1 MMARAGAGLHL
12 TLLACAV
19 LWVVGA
25 SAARGQE
32 LSDSYETRR
41 LELFLKGAGLVVDPS
56 PEGKVIAY
64 VRVERREVFEES
76 DLAVPIILPQFAS
89 TWPNAFHWVTT
100 EQRVRA
106 ELLLHAGDRYSDRLN
121 EETMRN
127 LRRLSALLAMARIVA
142 VKTADPGRV
151 GLIVYTRDLWSLR
164 FEQSFA
170 GAGGTFAANA
180 QLVERN
186 LFGRGQAL
194 TLRGS
199 IDPRR
204 FTVGQLF
211 QDYRFF
217 GLPLSVSE
225 SFDVIFNRST
235 ANAEGSTGALLIERP
250 FYNLAQSSA
259 FRLYAYYA
267 NYVFRDTR
275 AGEVVG
281 YNIDA
286 ANRGE
291 VCELGQATCLARV
304 WREHRL
310 QLEASGDYRIGTTYK
325 AIFSTGLAVSDRRVG
340 EIAETSLTPEQVPLF
355 RSLVLPK
362 IRRDI
367 YPFVR
372 YRLSLPNFAVFT
384 NLGTYGL
391 SENVQ
396 VGPIADALVAVPL
409 RALGASS
416 DGLILRG
423 TLGYVW
429 SEHDWLLEAVAEGRA
444 RLDSGSVVDQRA
456 FLRVRGATPLLDPLF
471 GRFVF
476 SAYWDARRN
485 DTQRTFVALGG
496 DNGLRGYAAQRFYAF
511 GARRILANFE
521 YRSRPWLLQSVHLGL
536 VAFYDV
542 GSVYQRLTAAR
553 FHHDVG
559 AGLRVLFPQLNRT
572 VFRFDLGLPLDSPGF
587 SVQMTYGSDP
597 IVPLT
602 AAEDLAVSA
611 DESVRQS
618 L

>member
-1 MMARAGAGLHL
+1 MWSAWCAGL
-12 TLLACAV
+12 
-19 LWVVGA
+19 
-25 SAARGQE
+25 AAGQE
-32 LSDSYETRR
+32 LSDSYETQR
-41 LELFLKGAGLVVDPS
+41 LELFLRGAQLVPDPQ
-56 PEGKVIAY
+56 PEGKRIAY
-64 VRVERREVFEES
+64 VRVERREVFEQN

-106 ELLLHAGDRYSDRLN
+106 ELLLHEGDSYSERLA

-127 LRRLSALLAMARIVA
+127 LRRLSSLLAMARVVA
-142 VKTADPGRV
+142 VKTPDPAQV
-151 GLIVYTRDLWSLR
+151 GLVVYTRDLWSLR

-204 FTVGQLF
+204 FTVGQVF

-217 GLPLSVSE
+217 GHPLSVSQ
-225 SFDVIFNRST
+225 SFDVIFNRNT
-235 ANAEGSTGALLIERP
+235 ASAEGSTGALLIERP
-250 FYNLAQSSA
+250 FYNLAQSRA

-281 YNIDA
+281 YDIAPDA
-286 ANRGE
+286 RGD
-291 VCELGQATCLARV
+291 VCMLGEASCLARV

-310 QLEASGDYRIGTTYK
+310 QLEASADYRIGTRYK
-325 AIFSTGLAVSDRRVG
+325 AIFSLGVAASVRRVN
-340 EIAETSLTPEQVPLF
+340 EIAETALAPEQVPWF

-367 YPFVR
+367 YPFAR
-372 YRLSLPNFAVFT
+372 YRLSLPNFVVFT
-384 NLGTYGL
+384 NLGSYGL
-391 SENVQ
+391 SENLQ
-396 VGPIADALVAVPL
+396 VGPSLDVLVAVPM
-409 RALGASS
+409 RAYGASS
-416 DGLILRG
+416 DGLILRA
-423 TLGYVW
+423 TLSYVW
-429 SEHDWLLEAVAEGRA
+429 SEHDWLLDAAAEGRA
-444 RLDSGSVVDQRA
+444 RLESGAVVDQRA
-456 FLRVRGATPLLDPLF
+456 VLRVRGATPRFESLL
-471 GRFVF
+471 GRFVW

-485 DTQRTFVALGG
+485 DSQRTFVALGG
-496 DNGLRGYAAQRFYAF
+496 DNGLRGYAAQRFYGF

-521 YRSRPWLLQSVHLGL
+521 YRSQPWLLQSVHLGL

-542 GSVYQRLTAAR
+542 GSVYRRLSAAR

-572 VFRFDLGLPLDSPGF
+572 VFRLDFGVPLGSSGF

-597 IVPLT
+597 ILPLT
-602 AAEDLAVSA
+602 AAEDLAASA
-611 DESVRQS
+611 DDSVRQS